1 MPKLYIAIYRPRT
14 GNYYHWALYL
24 KSMPPKIFEVTG
36 SHPEFAQNV
45 VKSKPESTN
54 RHVESIGVGDI
65 NDGDVPEFYSI
76 MSKVEVDN
84 DTLDLNCQDYVLEAL
99 EELAEECV
107 LDEDDREYK
116 TGMRKAKRDYYG
128 PQ

>member
-1 MPKLYIAIYRPRT
+1 MP
-14 GNYYHWALYL
+14 
-24 KSMPPKIFEVTG
+24 TG
-36 SHPEFAQNV
+36 SRHAIAREDVYLYWWSKNKQILILGWR
-45 VKSKPESTN
+45 SKPESTN
-54 RHVESIGVGDI
+54 RHVESIGVGDV

-84 DTLDLNCQDYVLEAL
+84 DTLDWNCQDYVLEAL